1 MYLLGSYIIPR
12 EINKF
17 RYRRVQAHFRNDLA
31 SDGSP
36 IMSNAVSVE
45 VRDAGQSF
53 GIAAD
58 GAGAGRVNPALVY
71 LAGLHSELSRI
82 SMRSKLNVVARLL
95 GWRDLHDCPWSELKP
110 EHVIGLMTTLEAS
123 GGKSEEKP
131 GRAGSTI
138 NCYLAALKGVAKAA
152 WLAGQMVHENYLRI
166 TAVKE
171 VRYVRNPAGR
181 SLTFRESRIML
192 SHWDPKRTIDV
203 RDQAILMLMLG
214 CGLRRGE
221 IPGLLAE
228 RYDPDEGALTLIGKG
243 DKERKV
249 FLPMEVQQALDEWI
263 ERFRGDQRGR
273 IFGRIRRNGLLDL
286 SRPLDARS
294 VGMIVQNR
302 LKGAGIAGRLTAHDL
317 RRTFATR
324 LLDDGIDI
332 TTVKNMMGHANIT
345 TTARY
350 DRRGEEVQK
359 RAARGIR
366 L

>member
-1 MYLLGSYIIPR
+1 MSHSLSVDVLDPVR
-12 EINKF
+12 KF
-17 RYRRVQAHFRNDLA
+17 EVGTPTAD
-31 SDGSP
+31 S
-36 IMSNAVSVE
+36 SNL
-45 VRDAGQSF
+45 
-53 GIAAD
+53 
-58 GAGAGRVNPALVY
+58 NPARVY
-71 LAGLHSELSRI
+71 LAGLHSDLSRT
-82 SMRSKLNVVARLL
+82 SMKSKLNVVARLL
-95 GWRDLHDCPWSELKP
+95 GWKSLDDCPWSSLRA
-110 EHVIGLMTTLEAS
+110 EHVIGLMTRLEAS
-123 GGKSEEKP
+123 GGKSLERF
-131 GRAGSTI
+131 GRAGSTV

-152 WLAGQMVHENYLRI
+152 WLAGQLAHENYLRI

-171 VRYVRNPAGR
+171 VRYSRTPAGR
-181 SLTFRESRIML
+181 SLTYSESRQML
-192 SHWDPKRTIDV
+192 ACCDQRRSIDV

-221 IPGLLAE
+221 IPGLMYE
-228 RYDPDEGALTLIGKG
+228 RYFPDDGSLTLIGKG

-249 FLPMEVQQALDEWI
+249 FLPFEVQRSLDEWI
-263 ERFRGDQRGR
+263 HQVRGTSEGR
-273 IFGRIRRNGLLDL
+273 LFGRIRKNGELDL
-286 SRPLDARS
+286 SCAMDPRS

-302 LKGAGIAGRLTAHDL
+302 LKAAGIKGRLTAHDL

-359 RAARGIR
+359 RAARSIR